1 MMLPLN
7 LFYAQ
12 ATYSPK
18 TEGLGWFFYKVLHQT
33 EKFFKQEKHLNV
45 YLEPKLITKS
55 RLLIERTGEIP
66 KRK

>member
-45 YLEPKLITKS
+45 SRTK
-55 RLLIERTGEIP
+55 TDH
-66 KRK
+66 